1 MDLGFVAGIAG
12 VVLTMA
18 AFCAAATAFPA
29 AVVVSLVSVLL
40 AGFAWWSGSW
50 RTAWTTIYF
59 CLAAVLASPALVQMD
74 RRVGCN
80 RAVRRGGSLDE
91 LFRRLESAQASA
103 LTGRESAQ
111 ARDVSR
117 VAGLPQFLRN
127 SRAEK
132 CL

>member
-59 CLAAVLASPALVQMD
+59 CLAAVLASPALLRINLSFKWIAVLGAIGLF
-74 RRVGCN
+74 VGAALWMN
-80 RAVRRGGSLDE
+80 YFAVLRAHKPVH
-91 LFRRLESAQASA
+91 
-103 LTGRESAQ
+103 
-111 ARDVSR
+111 
-117 VAGLPQFLRN
+117 
-127 SRAEK
+127 
-132 CL
+132 